1 MNRFILAFLVLCLLP
16 GTLSCASSTQTGA
29 VVGAA
34 SGAVIGGAI
43 GSQSGNTVVGA
54 ILGAAVGGTA
64 GAVIGN
70 YMDKQAAE
78 MERDLEG
85 ARVERIGEGI
95 KITFDSGL
103 LFDVNSYQLQP
114 EAKENLSNLSTILRK
129 YDDTDVLIEGHT
141 DSDGSN
147 EYNYSLS
154 ERRAKS
160 VKSYLIIQDVNGSR
174 MTTIGY
180 GESQPVADNSS
191 EAGKQANRRVEVGV
205 IANDELKRQAEKQ
218 AQG

>member
-1 MNRFILAFLVLCLLP
+1 MNRIILAFLVVCLLP

-103 LFDVNSYQLQP
+103 LFDVNSYELRP
-114 EAKENLSNLSTILRK
+114 AAKENLSNLSTILRK

-141 DSDGSN
+141 DSDGSA
-147 EYNYSLS
+147 EYNDTLS
-154 ERRAKS
+154 ERRANS
-160 VKSYLIIQDVNGSR
+160 VKAYLVIQDVSGTR

-180 GESQPVADNSS
+180 GESQPVADNSTA
-191 EAGKQANRRVEVGV
+191 AGKQANRRVEVGI